1 MLIIFYSNTS
11 YTTFF
16 GVTESTNTGV
26 VTLETRECRQADCLN
41 DVSSSATAN
50 LHELWYRDEGKRSH
64 WVAVVKLFFRFF
76 FNIHREFFF
85 PQANH

>member
-1 MLIIFYSNTS
+1 MVVVCMVAQYNKCSLLFLISIPHTS

-41 DVSSSATAN
+41 DASSSATAN

-64 WVAVVKLFFRFF
+64 WFVVVKKFF
-76 FNIHREFFF
+76 
-85 PQANH
+85 

>member
-50 LHELWYRDEGKRSH
+50 LHELWYRDEGKWSH

-76 FNIHREFFF
+76 FNS
-85 PQANH
+85 P